1 MYYCSSFSNLSY
13 FRSNLYKKWQNLN
26 LTIFQTWSSK
36 YFKSYFSLIVA
47 CHCKRT
53 SQRKNWKSLLMALV
67 FHWSDPQ
74 TYFKWISC
82 NIVGQGTK
90 NYAWLPSKIPIS
102 LDNSVGKWGVLSHQL
117 PPLWL
122 PPPILEGHVWASIE
136 GERVLWRNDTQTL
149 FWRCLWFDRSLVF
162 FISIFED

>member
-13 FRSNLYKKWQNLN
+13 FRSNLYKKWQNLKPDYFPDM
-26 LTIFQTWSSK
+26 IFQIFQES
-36 YFKSYFSLIVA
+36 

-90 NYAWLPSKIPIS
+90 KYAWLPSKIPIS

-122 PPPILEGHVWASIE
+122 PPPCDIRETCLGKYWGWKSIM
-136 GERVLWRNDTQTL
+136 T
-149 FWRCLWFDRSLVF
+149 SLVLTSMILNYEYF
-162 FISIFED
+162 DIFL